1 MSQVEPPPFLQ
12 DIAMAF
18 NSYLEGFLKNLLRG
32 DSPVN
37 EPVAYA
43 MLGEGKR
50 VRPVLACLTAKLL
63 GADERLGL
71 QVGLPLEFVHTYS
84 LVHDDL
90 PCMDDDSVRR
100 GRPTLHVKYDEATA
114 LLVGDALLTDAF
126 GILAGSYDDQLPE
139 TPLPIAPERRL
150 AMVDHLSRA
159 SGSLGMVKG
168 QALDM
173 YWQDRAGGTADDLKA
188 IHLHKTGCLFTAS
201 CVLAAIAAGGDDEQV
216 AAMSTIGADI
226 GLLFQIVDDVI
237 DELDGTGK
245 SKSKDRYQNKLT
257 YISIMGKDKSLAK
270 VAELEE
276 SLIVALKE
284 LGPNHGQFTDFIR
297 FLAGRCR

>member
-1 MSQVEPPPFLQ
+1 MAPHDPPAFLH
-12 DIAMAF
+12 DMARDF
-18 NSYLEGFLKNLLRG
+18 NSYLEQFLKAYLRG

-37 EPVAYA
+37 EPLAYA

-50 VRPVLACLTAKLL
+50 VRPILAGLTAQLL
-63 GADERLGL
+63 GAEPQLGL

-84 LVHDDL
+84 LIHDDL
-90 PCMDDDSVRR
+90 PCMDDDSFRR
-100 GRPTLHVKYDEATA
+100 GRPTVHVKYDEATA

-126 GILAGSYDDQLPE
+126 GLVAGSFDEYLPG
-139 TPLPIAPERRL
+139 PIVAIPAEQRL

-201 CVLAAIAAGGDDEQV
+201 CVLAAIAAGGSQQQV
-216 AAMSTIGADI
+216 ETMSQLGADI

-245 SKSKDRYQNKLT
+245 TKNKDRFQNKLT
-257 YISIMGKDKSLAK
+257 YISIMGKDQSLAK
-270 VAELEE
+270 IQELESSIIATLE
-276 SLIVALKE
+276 SL
-284 LGPNHGQFTDFIR
+284 GGNHGQFTEFIG

>member
-1 MSQVEPPPFLQ
+1 MEFNGYLESFLK
-12 DIAMAF
+12 
-18 NSYLEGFLKNLLRG
+18 SYLQG

-37 EPVAYA
+37 EPLAYA

-50 VRPVLACLTAKLL
+50 VRPILASLTAQLL
-63 GADERLGL
+63 GADKQLGL

-90 PCMDDDSVRR
+90 PCMDDDSYRR
-100 GRPTLHVKYDEATA
+100 GRATLHIKYDEATA

-126 GILAGSYDDQLPE
+126 GILAGSFDDCLPE
-139 TPLPIAPERRL
+139 PSMAVPAERRL

-159 SGSLGMVKG
+159 SGSLGMVRG

-201 CVLAAIAAGGDDEQV
+201 CVLAAIAAGGDEQEV
-216 AAMSTIGADI
+216 LAMSQIGADI
-226 GLLFQIVDDVI
+226 GLLFQIVDDII

-245 SKSKDRYQNKLT
+245 SKNKDRYQNKLT
-257 YISIMGKDKSLAK
+257 YISIMGKEQSLAK
-270 VAELEE
+270 VDELEK
-276 SLIVALKE
+276 SIVANLE
-284 LGPNHGQFTDFIR
+284 QIGASHGAHHGQFSEFIR
-297 FLAGRCR
+297 FLASRCR